1 MKRIGL
7 RAPLRPMKGVVLDDP
22 GARCA
27 TGRCV
32 AKCGATTPQAVG
44 GEERQ
49 RRDESRSH
57 DLEAHEDANSVPRT
71 PEWTCHAVLPCLLI
85 EAAAFKSLVFSAGCH
100 VRAGDQTGSRPALAL
115 IAR

>member
-1 MKRIGL
+1 MEGGDVMPIGRGIFL
-7 RAPLRPMKGVVLDDP
+7 IRMGE
-22 GARCA
+22 C
-27 TGRCV
+27 
-32 AKCGATTPQAVG
+32 TTPQAVG